1 MMSDR
6 KAELERKKA
15 KLQAIREEKERR
27 RREKEQ
33 KDVRLYM
40 IVEEATVRA
49 AGADKDHRKEI
60 DAMLSSLGMAPVSDV
75 LSSLSSMNSLTPEQ
89 SANATPDASLQ
100 PSSINSTQSTGRRK
114 PRELTIVSVANTN
127 IPPKEPV
134 VYSKQTQTVQTTH
147 TSHDAF
153 SKNVSK
159 IPHRSCALFNL
170 TDLAALLNAHSL
182 VFATQLVKSTHIGHK
197 DCPNLLPN
205 TRSTPPVQQ
214 QHQLTLAPQAT
225 LRLTGG
231 VPGKTFHLIVA
242 VTYIP
247 ISLVSQDIICELF
260 DFETLIGLSVES
272 YDFSWFSVSLGSDL
286 GLASLSSLFT
296 MINYMRKTIGQ
307 QISLVKDMSF
317 LSLFT
322 TVLTFDDSQAE
333 DEENSL
339 PHLDSFQSKL
349 PPGILPHGLPQVK
362 EVQPAVTQVEQE
374 KEKEKPKKEVRE
386 FSEEEKQMII
396 LSEDFQRFLD
406 RTSRI
411 VERALGE
418 SIDIY
423 TDYTGTM
430 DGEDGL
436 DEKSHQQLW
445 LNRSFFC
452 ERWSRNR
459 CVTSMDWSPQFPE
472 LLAASYNNNDD
483 TPNDPDGV
491 CLVWNTKF
499 KKATPEFI
507 FHCQSPVMSTT
518 FAKFHPNLIL
528 GGTYSGQ
535 IVLWD
540 NRVQK
545 RTPVQRTPLSASAHT
560 HPVYCLT
567 VVGTQNA
574 HNLISISTDGKLCS
588 WSLDMLSQ
596 PQETLILYLKQSK
609 TIAATCLAFPHGDV
623 NNFVVGSEDGTVY
636 GDCRHGT
643 KAGVVEMFEG
653 HQGPVTGISTHAVQG
668 GIDFS
673 HLFLTSSIDW
683 TIKLWSLKEMKPL
696 YSFEHNG
703 DYVYDVAWSPTHPA
717 LFAAVDDSGRLDLW
731 NLNQDTEVPAASV
744 IVDGNPALNR
754 VSWTP
759 SGLHVTVGDD
769 TGKIWVYDV
778 AEHLAY
784 PRSDEWNKFLYTQQD
799 LKNNKADEE
808 LDRLNLSSGP
818 SSLTSLTSIS
828 SCPLR

>member
-33 KDVRLYM
+33 KDV
-40 IVEEATVRA
+40 EEATVRV
-49 AGADKDHRKEI
+49 AGVDKDHRKEL
-60 DAMLSSLGMAPVSDV
+60 DAMLSSLGVAPVSDV

-100 PSSINSTQSTGRRK
+100 PSSINSAQSAGRRK
-114 PRELTIVSVANTN
+114 NRELTIVSVAHTN

-134 VYSKQTQTVQTTH
+134 VYNKQTQTIQTTL
-147 TSHDAF
+147 TSHD
-153 SKNVSK
+153 
-159 IPHRSCALFNL
+159 
-170 TDLAALLNAHSL
+170 
-182 VFATQLVKSTHIGHK
+182 
-197 DCPNLLPN
+197 
-205 TRSTPPVQQ
+205 
-214 QHQLTLAPQAT
+214 
-225 LRLTGG
+225 
-231 VPGKTFHLIVA
+231 
-242 VTYIP
+242 
-247 ISLVSQDIICELF
+247 
-260 DFETLIGLSVES
+260 
-272 YDFSWFSVSLGSDL
+272 
-286 GLASLSSLFT
+286 
-296 MINYMRKTIGQ
+296 
-307 QISLVKDMSF
+307 
-317 LSLFT
+317 
-322 TVLTFDDSQAE
+322 VLTFDDGQAE

-339 PHLDSFQSKL
+339 PHMDGFQSKL

-374 KEKEKPKKEVRE
+374 KEKEKPKEVQE
-386 FSEEEKQMII
+386 LSEEEKQMII
-396 LSEDFQRFLD
+396 LSEEFQRFLD

-418 SIDIY
+418 SVDIY
-423 TDYTGTM
+423 TDYTGNM
-430 DGEDGL
+430 DGEDGI
-436 DEKSHQQLW
+436 DEKSHQRLW

-452 ERWSRNR
+452 DRWSRNR

-499 KKATPEFI
+499 KKTTPEFI
-507 FHCQSPVMSTT
+507 FHCQSPVLSIT
-518 FAKFHPNLIL
+518 FARFHPNLIL

-545 RTPVQRTPLSASAHT
+545 RTPIQRTPLSANAHT
-560 HPVYCLT
+560 HPVYCLN
-567 VVGTQNA
+567 VVGAQNA
-574 HNLISISTDGKLCS
+574 HNLISISTDGKLRS

-596 PQETLILYLKQSK
+596 PQEKLELYAKQSK
-609 TIAATCLAFPHGDV
+609 SIAATCLAFPHGDV

-636 GDCRHGT
+636 SACRHGT
-643 KAGVVEMFEG
+643 KAGVLETYEG
-653 HQGPVTGISTHAVQG
+653 HQGPVTGISAHGVQG

-673 HLFLTSSIDW
+673 HLFLTSSFDW
-683 TIKLWSLKEMKPL
+683 TIKLWSLKENKPL

-731 NLNQDTEVPAASV
+731 NLNQDTEVPTAS
-744 IVDGNPALNR
+744 IMIEGCPALNK

-778 AEHLAY
+778 AEHLAH
-784 PRSDEWNKFLYTQQD
+784 PRIDEWNKFLYTQQE
-799 LKNNKADEE
+799 LNNNKADDE
-808 LDRLNLSSGP
+808 LHKLNLREPASLSSIP
-818 SSLTSLTSIS
+818 PLLQT
-828 SCPLR
+828 CPLR

>member
-33 KDVRLYM
+33 KDV
-40 IVEEATVRA
+40 EEATVRA
-49 AGADKDHRKEI
+49 AGADKDHRKEL
-60 DAMLSSLGMAPVSDV
+60 DAMLSSLGVAPVSDV

-100 PSSINSTQSTGRRK
+100 PSSINSAQSISARK
-114 PRELTIVSVANTN
+114 KNRELTIVSVAHTN

-134 VYSKQTQTVQTTH
+134 VYTKQTQTIQTSH
-147 TSHDAF
+147 TSHD
-153 SKNVSK
+153 
-159 IPHRSCALFNL
+159 
-170 TDLAALLNAHSL
+170 
-182 VFATQLVKSTHIGHK
+182 
-197 DCPNLLPN
+197 
-205 TRSTPPVQQ
+205 
-214 QHQLTLAPQAT
+214 
-225 LRLTGG
+225 
-231 VPGKTFHLIVA
+231 
-242 VTYIP
+242 
-247 ISLVSQDIICELF
+247 
-260 DFETLIGLSVES
+260 
-272 YDFSWFSVSLGSDL
+272 
-286 GLASLSSLFT
+286 
-296 MINYMRKTIGQ
+296 
-307 QISLVKDMSF
+307 
-317 LSLFT
+317 
-322 TVLTFDDSQAE
+322 AE

-339 PHLDSFQSKL
+339 PHMDGFQSKL

-374 KEKEKPKKEVRE
+374 KEKEKPKEVQE
-386 FSEEEKQMII
+386 LSEEEKQMII

-418 SIDIY
+418 SVNIY
-423 TDYTGTM
+423 SDYTGTM
-430 DGEDGL
+430 DGEDGM
-436 DEKSHQQLW
+436 DEKNHQRLW
-445 LNRSFFC
+445 LNRWFFC
-452 ERWSRNR
+452 DRWSRNR

-499 KKATPEFI
+499 KKTTPEFI

-518 FAKFHPNLIL
+518 FARFHPNLIL

-545 RTPVQRTPLSASAHT
+545 RTPIQRTPLSASAHT
-560 HPVYCLT
+560 HPVYCLN
-567 VVGTQNA
+567 VVGAQNA

-596 PQETLILYLKQSK
+596 PQETLDLHTKQSK
-609 TIAATCLAFPHGDV
+609 AIAATCLAFPHGDV
-623 NNFVVGSEDGTVY
+623 NNFVVGSEEGTVY
-636 GDCRHGT
+636 SACRHGT
-643 KAGVVEMFEG
+643 KAGVLETYEG
-653 HQGPVTGISTHAVQG
+653 HQGPVTGISAHAVQG

-683 TIKLWSLKEMKPL
+683 TIKLWSLKESKPL

-731 NLNQDTEVPAASV
+731 NLNQDTEVPTASIV
-744 IVDGNPALNR
+744 INGCPALNR

-769 TGKIWVYDV
+769 SGKIWVYDV
-778 AEHLAY
+778 AEHLAH
-784 PRSDEWNKFLYTQQD
+784 PRIDEWNKFLYTQQE
-799 LKNNKADEE
+799 LKHNKADEE
-808 LDRLNLSSGP
+808 LHKLNLREP
-818 SSLTSLTSIS
+818 TSLTSIPPLLTT
-828 SCPLR
+828 CPLR

>member
-27 RREKEQ
+27 KREKEQ
-33 KDVRLYM
+33 KD
-40 IVEEATVRA
+40 VEEATVRA
-49 AGADKDHRKEI
+49 AGTDKDHRKEL
-60 DAMLSSLGMAPVSDV
+60 DAMLSSLGVAPVSDV

-100 PSSINSTQSTGRRK
+100 PSSINSAQSAGRRK
-114 PRELTIVSVANTN
+114 NRELTIVSVAHTN

-134 VYSKQTQTVQTTH
+134 VYNKQTQTIQTTH
-147 TSHDAF
+147 TSHDGYFEIDWWRPRKAHAF
-153 SKNVSK
+153 DYYDEY
-159 IPHRSCALFNL
+159 NL
-170 TDLAALLNAHSL
+170 NPGLEWEDE
-182 VFATQLVKSTHIGHK
+182 FA
-197 DCPNLLPN
+197 
-205 TRSTPPVQQ
+205 
-214 QHQLTLAPQAT
+214 
-225 LRLTGG
+225 
-231 VPGKTFHLIVA
+231 
-242 VTYIP
+242 
-247 ISLVSQDIICELF
+247 
-260 DFETLIGLSVES
+260 
-272 YDFSWFSVSLGSDL
+272 
-286 GLASLSSLFT
+286 
-296 MINYMRKTIGQ
+296 
-307 QISLVKDMSF
+307 
-317 LSLFT
+317 
-322 TVLTFDDSQAE
+322 VLTFDDGQAE

-339 PHLDSFQSKL
+339 PHMDGFQSKL

-374 KEKEKPKKEVRE
+374 KEKEKPKEVRE
-386 FSEEEKQMII
+386 LSEEEKQMII
-396 LSEDFQRFLD
+396 LSEDFQRFFD
-406 RTSRI
+406 RTSRL

-418 SIDIY
+418 SVDIY
-423 TDYTGTM
+423 TDYAGNM
-430 DGEDGL
+430 DGEDEM
-436 DEKSHQQLW
+436 DEKSHQRLW

-472 LLAASYNNNDD
+472 LLVASYNNNDD
-483 TPNDPDGV
+483 IPNDPDGV

-499 KKATPEFI
+499 KKTTPEFI
-507 FHCQSPVMSTT
+507 FHCQSPVLSVT

-545 RTPVQRTPLSASAHT
+545 RTPIQRTPLSANAHT
-560 HPVYCLT
+560 HPVYCLN
-567 VVGTQNA
+567 VVGAQNA
-574 HNLISISTDGKLCS
+574 HNLISISTDGKMCS

-596 PQETLILYLKQSK
+596 PLERLELTTKQSK
-609 TIAATCLAFPHGDV
+609 PIASTCLAFPQGDV

-636 GDCRHGT
+636 SACRHGT
-643 KAGVVEMFEG
+643 KAGVLETYEG
-653 HQGPVTGISTHAVQG
+653 HQGPVTGVSAHAEQV

-683 TIKLWSLKEMKPL
+683 TIKLWSLKENKPL

-731 NLNQDTEVPAASV
+731 NLNQDTEVPTAS
-744 IVDGNPALNR
+744 IMIDGCPALNR

-778 AEHLAY
+778 TEHLAH
-784 PRSDEWNKFLYTQQD
+784 PRIDEWTKFLYTQQE
-799 LKNNKADEE
+799 LRNNKVDEE
-808 LDRLNLSSGP
+808 LHKLNLREPASLSSISPFSGP
-818 SSLTSLTSIS
+818 Q
-828 SCPLR
+828 CPPR

>member
-33 KDVRLYM
+33 KDV
-40 IVEEATVRA
+40 EEATVRA
-49 AGADKDHRKEI
+49 AGTEKDQRKEI
-60 DAMLSSLGMAPVSDV
+60 DAMLSSLGVAPVSDV
-75 LSSLSSMNSLTPEQ
+75 LSSLSSMSSLTPEQ

-100 PSSINSTQSTGRRK
+100 PSSINSAHSSAGRRK
-114 PRELTIVSVANTN
+114 NRELTIVSVAHTN

-134 VYSKQTQTVQTTH
+134 VYSKQTQTIQTTH
-147 TSHDAF
+147 TSHDA
-153 SKNVSK
+153 
-159 IPHRSCALFNL
+159 HA
-170 TDLAALLNAHSL
+170 
-182 VFATQLVKSTHIGHK
+182 
-197 DCPNLLPN
+197 
-205 TRSTPPVQQ
+205 
-214 QHQLTLAPQAT
+214 
-225 LRLTGG
+225 
-231 VPGKTFHLIVA
+231 
-242 VTYIP
+242 
-247 ISLVSQDIICELF
+247 F
-260 DFETLIGLSVES
+260 D
-272 YDFSWFSVSLGSDL
+272 Y
-286 GLASLSSLFT
+286 
-296 MINYMRKTIGQ
+296 Y
-307 QISLVKDMSF
+307 
-317 LSLFT
+317 
-322 TVLTFDDSQAE
+322 VLTFDDGQAE

-339 PHLDSFQSKL
+339 PHMDGFQSKL

-374 KEKEKPKKEVRE
+374 KQKEKPKKEVRE
-386 FSEEEKQMII
+386 LSEEEKQMII

-418 SIDIY
+418 SVDIY
-423 TDYTGTM
+423 TDYAGTM
-430 DGEDGL
+430 DGEDGM
-436 DEKSHQQLW
+436 DEKSHQRLW
-445 LNRSFFC
+445 LNRSFIC

-491 CLVWNTKF
+491 CLIWNTKF
-499 KKATPEFI
+499 KKTTPEFI

-518 FAKFHPNLIL
+518 FARFHPNLIL

-545 RTPVQRTPLSASAHT
+545 RTPIQRTPLSATAHT
-560 HPVYCLT
+560 HPVYCLS

-596 PQETLILYLKQSK
+596 PQEALELHTKQSK
-609 TIAATCLAFPHGDV
+609 AIAATCLAFPHGDV
-623 NNFVVGSEDGTVY
+623 NNFVMGSEDGTVY
-636 GDCRHGT
+636 SACRHGSR
-643 KAGVVEMFEG
+643 AGLTETYEG
-653 HQGPVTGISTHAVQG
+653 HQGPVTGISAHAVQG

-673 HLFLTSSIDW
+673 HLFLTSSLDW
-683 TIKLWSLKEMKPL
+683 TIKLWSLKENKPL

-731 NLNQDTEVPAASV
+731 NLNQDTEVPTASV
-744 IVDGNPALNR
+744 VVDGCPALNR

-778 AEHLAY
+778 AEHLAH
-784 PRSDEWNKFLYTQQD
+784 PRIDEWNKFLYTQQD

-808 LDRLNLSSGP
+808 LDKLNLSSGP
-818 SSLTSLTSIS
+818 SSLTSMTSIS
-828 SCPLR
+828 SVPLR

>member
-1 MMSDR
+1 MAGVSFGGLQFPTIKMMSDR

-33 KDVRLYM
+33 KD
-40 IVEEATVRA
+40 VEEATVRA

-147 TSHDAF
+147 TSHDAHAF
-153 SKNVSK
+153 DYYDEY
-159 IPHRSCALFNL
+159 NL
-170 TDLAALLNAHSL
+170 N
-182 VFATQLVKSTHIGHK
+182 
-197 DCPNLLPN
+197 
-205 TRSTPPVQQ
+205 
-214 QHQLTLAPQAT
+214 
-225 LRLTGG
+225 
-231 VPGKTFHLIVA
+231 PGLEWEDEF
-242 VTYIP
+242 
-247 ISLVSQDIICELF
+247 
-260 DFETLIGLSVES
+260 
-272 YDFSWFSVSLGSDL
+272 
-286 GLASLSSLFT
+286 
-296 MINYMRKTIGQ
+296 
-307 QISLVKDMSF
+307 
-317 LSLFT
+317 

-396 LSEDFQRFLD
+396 LSEDFKRFLD
-406 RTSRI
+406 CTSRI

-499 KKATPEFI
+499 KKSTPEFI

-596 PQETLILYLKQSK
+596 PQETLNLLLKQSK

-636 GDCRHGT
+636 GDCRHGR
-643 KAGVVEMFEG
+643 KSAVVEIFYEG

-683 TIKLWSLKEMKPL
+683 TIKLWSLKELKPL

-808 LDRLNLSSGP
+808 LDRLNLNSGP

>member
-33 KDVRLYM
+33 KDV
-40 IVEEATVRA
+40 EEATVRA
-49 AGADKDHRKEI
+49 AGTDKDHRKEL
-60 DAMLSSLGMAPVSDV
+60 DAMLSSLGVAPVSDV
-75 LSSLSSMNSLTPEQ
+75 LSSLSSLNSLTPEQ

-100 PSSINSTQSTGRRK
+100 PSSINSAQSSSGRRK
-114 PRELTIVSVANTN
+114 NRELTIVSVAHTN

-134 VYSKQTQTVQTTH
+134 VYNKQTQTIQTTH
-147 TSHDAF
+147 TSHD
-153 SKNVSK
+153 
-159 IPHRSCALFNL
+159 
-170 TDLAALLNAHSL
+170 
-182 VFATQLVKSTHIGHK
+182 G
-197 DCPNLLPN
+197 
-205 TRSTPPVQQ
+205 
-214 QHQLTLAPQAT
+214 
-225 LRLTGG
+225 
-231 VPGKTFHLIVA
+231 
-242 VTYIP
+242 Y
-247 ISLVSQDIICELF
+247 
-260 DFETLIGLSVES
+260 FEI
-272 YDFSWFSVSLGSDL
+272 DWWRP
-286 GLASLSSLFT
+286 
-296 MINYMRKTIGQ
+296 RK
-307 QISLVKDMSF
+307 
-317 LSLFT
+317 
-322 TVLTFDDSQAE
+322 VLTFDDGQAE

-339 PHLDSFQSKL
+339 PHMDGFQSKL

-374 KEKEKPKKEVRE
+374 KEKEKPKEVRE
-386 FSEEEKQMII
+386 LSEEEKQMII
-396 LSEDFQRFLD
+396 LSEDFQRFFD
-406 RTSRI
+406 RSSRI

-418 SIDIY
+418 SVDIY
-423 TDYTGTM
+423 TDYAGNM
-430 DGEDGL
+430 DGEDGM
-436 DEKSHQQLW
+436 DDKSHQRLW

-452 ERWSRNR
+452 DRWSRNR
-459 CVTSMDWSPQFPE
+459 CVTAMDWSPQFPE

-499 KKATPEFI
+499 KKTTPEFI
-507 FHCQSPVMSTT
+507 FHCQSPVLSVT
-518 FAKFHPNLIL
+518 FARFHPNLIL

-545 RTPVQRTPLSASAHT
+545 RTPIQRTPLSANAHT
-560 HPVYCLT
+560 HPVYCLN
-567 VVGTQNA
+567 VVGAQNA
-574 HNLISISTDGKLCS
+574 HNLISISTDGKMCS
-588 WSLDMLSQ
+588 WNLDMLSQ
-596 PQETLILYLKQSK
+596 PQERIELNTKQSK
-609 TIAATCLAFPHGDV
+609 PITSTCLAFPHGDV

-636 GDCRHGT
+636 SACRHGT
-643 KAGVVEMFEG
+643 KAGVLETYEG
-653 HQGPVTGISTHAVQG
+653 HQGPVTGISAHAVQA

-683 TIKLWSLKEMKPL
+683 TIKLWSLKETKPL

-731 NLNQDTEVPAASV
+731 NLNQDTEVPTASV
-744 IVDGNPALNR
+744 MIDGCPALNR

-778 AEHLAY
+778 AEVSSV
-784 PRSDEWNKFLYTQQD
+784 PV
-799 LKNNKADEE
+799 NNSY
-808 LDRLNLSSGP
+808 RYLNTLVP
-818 SSLTSLTSIS
+818 
-828 SCPLR
+828 

>member
-15 KLQAIREEKERR
+15 KLQAIREENERR

-33 KDVRLYM
+33 KD
-40 IVEEATVRA
+40 IEEATVRA
-49 AGADKDHRKEI
+49 AGTDKDQRKEL
-60 DAMLSSLGMAPVSDV
+60 DAMLSSLGVAPVSDV
-75 LSSLSSMNSLTPEQ
+75 VSSLSSMNSLTPEQ

-100 PSSINSTQSTGRRK
+100 PSSINSAQSAGRRK
-114 PRELTIVSVANTN
+114 NRELTVVSVAQTN
-127 IPPKEPV
+127 IPPKEAV
-134 VYSKQTQTVQTTH
+134 VYNKQTQTIQTTL
-147 TSHDAF
+147 TSHD
-153 SKNVSK
+153 
-159 IPHRSCALFNL
+159 
-170 TDLAALLNAHSL
+170 
-182 VFATQLVKSTHIGHK
+182 G
-197 DCPNLLPN
+197 
-205 TRSTPPVQQ
+205 
-214 QHQLTLAPQAT
+214 
-225 LRLTGG
+225 
-231 VPGKTFHLIVA
+231 
-242 VTYIP
+242 Y
-247 ISLVSQDIICELF
+247 
-260 DFETLIGLSVES
+260 FET
-272 YDFSWFSVSLGSDL
+272 DWWRP
-286 GLASLSSLFT
+286 
-296 MINYMRKTIGQ
+296 RK
-307 QISLVKDMSF
+307 
-317 LSLFT
+317 
-322 TVLTFDDSQAE
+322 AE

-339 PHLDSFQSKL
+339 PHMDGFQSKL

-374 KEKEKPKKEVRE
+374 KEKEKPKEVQE
-386 FSEEEKQMII
+386 LSEEEKQMII
-396 LSEDFQRFLD
+396 LSEEFQRFLD

-418 SIDIY
+418 SVDIY
-423 TDYTGTM
+423 TDYTGNM
-430 DGEDGL
+430 DGEDGM
-436 DEKSHQQLW
+436 DEKSHQRLW

-452 ERWSRNR
+452 DRWSRNR

-499 KKATPEFI
+499 KKTTPEFI
-507 FHCQSPVMSTT
+507 FHCQSPVLSIT
-518 FAKFHPNLIL
+518 FARFHPNLIL

-545 RTPVQRTPLSASAHT
+545 RTPIQRTPLSANAHT
-560 HPVYCLT
+560 HPVYCLN
-567 VVGTQNA
+567 VVGAQNA

-596 PQETLILYLKQSK
+596 PQERLELHVKQSK
-609 TIAATCLAFPHGDV
+609 AIAATCLAFPHGDV

-636 GDCRHGT
+636 SACRHGT
-643 KAGVVEMFEG
+643 KAGVLETYES
-653 HQGPVTGISTHAVQG
+653 HQGPVTGVSAHAVQG

-683 TIKLWSLKEMKPL
+683 TIKLWSLKENKPL

-731 NLNQDTEVPAASV
+731 NLNQDTEVPTAS
-744 IVDGNPALNR
+744 IMIEGCPALNR

-778 AEHLAY
+778 AEHLAH
-784 PRSDEWNKFLYTQQD
+784 PRIDEWNKFLYTQQE

-808 LDRLNLSSGP
+808 LHKLNLREPVSLSSITP
-818 SSLTSLTSIS
+818 LIQT
-828 SCPLR
+828 CPPFKDTFMI

>member
-33 KDVRLYM
+33 KDV
-40 IVEEATVRA
+40 EEATVRA
-49 AGADKDHRKEI
+49 AGTDKDHRKEL
-60 DAMLSSLGMAPVSDV
+60 DAMLSSLGVAPVSDV
-75 LSSLSSMNSLTPEQ
+75 LSSLSSLNSLTPEQ

-100 PSSINSTQSTGRRK
+100 PSSINSAQSSSGRRK
-114 PRELTIVSVANTN
+114 NRELTIVSVAHTN

-134 VYSKQTQTVQTTH
+134 VYNKQTQTIQTTH
-147 TSHDAF
+147 TSHDAHAF
-153 SKNVSK
+153 DYYDEY
-159 IPHRSCALFNL
+159 NL
-170 TDLAALLNAHSL
+170 N
-182 VFATQLVKSTHIGHK
+182 
-197 DCPNLLPN
+197 
-205 TRSTPPVQQ
+205 
-214 QHQLTLAPQAT
+214 
-225 LRLTGG
+225 
-231 VPGKTFHLIVA
+231 PGLEWEDEF
-242 VTYIP
+242 
-247 ISLVSQDIICELF
+247 
-260 DFETLIGLSVES
+260 
-272 YDFSWFSVSLGSDL
+272 
-286 GLASLSSLFT
+286 
-296 MINYMRKTIGQ
+296 
-307 QISLVKDMSF
+307 
-317 LSLFT
+317 
-322 TVLTFDDSQAE
+322 TVLTFDDGQAE

-339 PHLDSFQSKL
+339 PHMDGFQSKL

-374 KEKEKPKKEVRE
+374 KEKEKPKEVRE
-386 FSEEEKQMII
+386 LSEEEKQMII
-396 LSEDFQRFLD
+396 LSEDFQRFFD
-406 RTSRI
+406 RSSRI

-418 SIDIY
+418 SVDIY
-423 TDYTGTM
+423 TDYAGNM
-430 DGEDGL
+430 DGEDGM
-436 DEKSHQQLW
+436 DDKSHQRLW

-452 ERWSRNR
+452 DRWSRNR
-459 CVTSMDWSPQFPE
+459 CVTAMDWSPQFPE

-499 KKATPEFI
+499 KKTTPEFI
-507 FHCQSPVMSTT
+507 FHCQSPVLSVT
-518 FAKFHPNLIL
+518 FARFHPNLIL

-545 RTPVQRTPLSASAHT
+545 RTPIQRTPLSANAHT
-560 HPVYCLT
+560 HPVYCLN
-567 VVGTQNA
+567 VVGAQNA
-574 HNLISISTDGKLCS
+574 HNLISISTDGKMCS
-588 WSLDMLSQ
+588 WNLDMLSQ
-596 PQETLILYLKQSK
+596 PQERIELNTKQSK
-609 TIAATCLAFPHGDV
+609 PITSTCLAFPHGDV

-636 GDCRHGT
+636 SACRHGT
-643 KAGVVEMFEG
+643 KAGVLETYEG
-653 HQGPVTGISTHAVQG
+653 HQGPVTGISAHAVQA

-683 TIKLWSLKEMKPL
+683 TIKLWSLKETKPL

-731 NLNQDTEVPAASV
+731 NLNQDTEVPTASV
-744 IVDGNPALNR
+744 MIDGCPALNR

-778 AEHLAY
+778 AEHLAH
-784 PRSDEWNKFLYTQQD
+784 PRIDEWNKFLYTQRE

-808 LDRLNLSSGP
+808 LHKLNLREP
-818 SSLTSLTSIS
+818 ASLDKITVLFRNYS
-828 SCPLR
+828 

>member
-33 KDVRLYM
+33 KDV
-40 IVEEATVRA
+40 EEATVRA
-49 AGADKDHRKEI
+49 AGADKDHRKEL
-60 DAMLSSLGMAPVSDV
+60 DAMLSSLGVAPVSDV

-100 PSSINSTQSTGRRK
+100 PSSINSAQSSAGRK
-114 PRELTIVSVANTN
+114 KNRELTIVSVAHTN
-127 IPPKEPV
+127 IPPVEPV
-134 VYSKQTQTVQTTH
+134 VYSKQTQTIQTTH
-147 TSHDAF
+147 TSHDAHAF
-153 SKNVSK
+153 DYYDEY
-159 IPHRSCALFNL
+159 NL
-170 TDLAALLNAHSL
+170 N
-182 VFATQLVKSTHIGHK
+182 
-197 DCPNLLPN
+197 
-205 TRSTPPVQQ
+205 
-214 QHQLTLAPQAT
+214 
-225 LRLTGG
+225 
-231 VPGKTFHLIVA
+231 PGLEWE
-242 VTYIP
+242 
-247 ISLVSQDIICELF
+247 DE
-260 DFETLIGLSVES
+260 
-272 YDFSWFSVSLGSDL
+272 
-286 GLASLSSLFT
+286 FT
-296 MINYMRKTIGQ
+296 
-307 QISLVKDMSF
+307 
-317 LSLFT
+317 
-322 TVLTFDDSQAE
+322 AE

-339 PHLDSFQSKL
+339 PHMDGFQSKL

-374 KEKEKPKKEVRE
+374 KEKEKPKEVRE
-386 FSEEEKQMII
+386 LSEEEKQMII

-418 SIDIY
+418 SVDIY
-423 TDYTGTM
+423 TDYTGTV
-430 DGEDGL
+430 DGEDGM
-436 DEKSHQQLW
+436 DEKSHQRLW

-452 ERWSRNR
+452 DRWSRNR
-459 CVTSMDWSPQFPE
+459 CVTSMDWSSQFPE
-472 LLAASYNNNDD
+472 LLVASYNNNDD

-499 KKATPEFI
+499 KKTTPEFI

-518 FAKFHPNLIL
+518 FARFHPNLIL

-545 RTPVQRTPLSASAHT
+545 RSPIQRTPLSASAHT
-560 HPVYCLT
+560 HPVYCLNI
-567 VVGTQNA
+567 VGAQNA
-574 HNLISISTDGKLCS
+574 HNLISISTDGKVCS
-588 WSLDMLSQ
+588 WSLEMLSQ
-596 PQETLILYLKQSK
+596 PLETLELHTKQSK
-609 TIAATCLAFPHGDV
+609 PIAATCLAFPYGDV
-623 NNFVVGSEDGTVY
+623 NNFVVGSEDATVY
-636 GDCRHGT
+636 SACRHGT
-643 KAGVVEMFEG
+643 KAGVLETYEG
-653 HQGPVTGISTHAVQG
+653 HQGPVTGISAHAVLG

-683 TIKLWSLKEMKPL
+683 TIKLWSLKENNPL

-731 NLNQDTEVPAASV
+731 NLNQDTEVPTASIV
-744 IVDGNPALNR
+744 IDGSPALNR

-778 AEHLAY
+778 AEHLAH
-784 PRSDEWNKFLYTQQD
+784 PRIDEWNKFLYTQQE
-799 LKNNKADEE
+799 LKHNKADEE
-808 LDRLNLSSGP
+808 LHKLNLREP
-818 SSLTSLTSIS
+818 ASLTSTHPLT
-828 SCPLR
+828 RYG

>member
-33 KDVRLYM
+33 KD
-40 IVEEATVRA
+40 VEEATVRA

-147 TSHDAF
+147 TSHD
-153 SKNVSK
+153 
-159 IPHRSCALFNL
+159 
-170 TDLAALLNAHSL
+170 
-182 VFATQLVKSTHIGHK
+182 G
-197 DCPNLLPN
+197 
-205 TRSTPPVQQ
+205 
-214 QHQLTLAPQAT
+214 
-225 LRLTGG
+225 
-231 VPGKTFHLIVA
+231 
-242 VTYIP
+242 Y
-247 ISLVSQDIICELF
+247 
-260 DFETLIGLSVES
+260 FET
-272 YDFSWFSVSLGSDL
+272 DWWRP
-286 GLASLSSLFT
+286 
-296 MINYMRKTIGQ
+296 RKAHA
-307 QISLVKDMSF
+307 
-317 LSLFT
+317 
-322 TVLTFDDSQAE
+322 FDYYAE

-499 KKATPEFI
+499 KKSTPEFI

>member
-27 RREKEQ
+27 KREKEQ
-33 KDVRLYM
+33 KD
-40 IVEEATVRA
+40 VEEATVRA
-49 AGADKDHRKEI
+49 AGTDKDHRKEL
-60 DAMLSSLGMAPVSDV
+60 DAMLSSLGVAPVSDV

-100 PSSINSTQSTGRRK
+100 PSSINSAQSSAGRRRN
-114 PRELTIVSVANTN
+114 RELTIVSVAHTN

-134 VYSKQTQTVQTTH
+134 VYNKQTQTIQTTH
-147 TSHDAF
+147 TSHDGYFEIDWWRPRKGGSAPNYLSHAF
-153 SKNVSK
+153 DYYDEY
-159 IPHRSCALFNL
+159 NL
-170 TDLAALLNAHSL
+170 NPGLEWEDE
-182 VFATQLVKSTHIGHK
+182 FA
-197 DCPNLLPN
+197 
-205 TRSTPPVQQ
+205 
-214 QHQLTLAPQAT
+214 
-225 LRLTGG
+225 
-231 VPGKTFHLIVA
+231 
-242 VTYIP
+242 
-247 ISLVSQDIICELF
+247 
-260 DFETLIGLSVES
+260 
-272 YDFSWFSVSLGSDL
+272 
-286 GLASLSSLFT
+286 
-296 MINYMRKTIGQ
+296 
-307 QISLVKDMSF
+307 
-317 LSLFT
+317 
-322 TVLTFDDSQAE
+322 VLTFDDGQAE

-339 PHLDSFQSKL
+339 PHMDGFQSKL

-374 KEKEKPKKEVRE
+374 KEKEKPKEVRE
-386 FSEEEKQMII
+386 LSEEEKQMII
-396 LSEDFQRFLD
+396 LSEDFQRFFD
-406 RTSRI
+406 RTSRL

-418 SIDIY
+418 SVDIY
-423 TDYTGTM
+423 TDYAGNM
-430 DGEDGL
+430 DGEDEM
-436 DEKSHQQLW
+436 DEKSHQRLW

-472 LLAASYNNNDD
+472 LLVASYNNNDD
-483 TPNDPDGV
+483 IPNDPDGV

-499 KKATPEFI
+499 KKTTPEFI
-507 FHCQSPVMSTT
+507 FHCQSPVLSVT

-545 RTPVQRTPLSASAHT
+545 RTPIQRTPLSANAHT
-560 HPVYCLT
+560 HPVYCLN
-567 VVGTQNA
+567 VVGAQNA
-574 HNLISISTDGKLCS
+574 HNLISISTDGKMCS

-596 PQETLILYLKQSK
+596 PQERLELTTKQSK
-609 TIAATCLAFPHGDV
+609 PIASTCLAFPQGDV
-623 NNFVVGSEDGTVY
+623 NNFVVGTEDGTVY
-636 GDCRHGT
+636 SACRHGT
-643 KAGVVEMFEG
+643 KAGVLETYEG
-653 HQGPVTGISTHAVQG
+653 HQGPVTGVSAHAEQV

-683 TIKLWSLKEMKPL
+683 TIKLWSLKENKPL

-731 NLNQDTEVPAASV
+731 NLNQDTEVPTAS
-744 IVDGNPALNR
+744 IMIDGCPALNR

-778 AEHLAY
+778 PEHLAH
-784 PRSDEWNKFLYTQQD
+784 PRIDEWTKFLYTQQELRD
-799 LKNNKADEE
+799 NKVDEE
-808 LDRLNLSSGP
+808 LHKLNLREPASLSSISPFSGP
-818 SSLTSLTSIS
+818 Q
-828 SCPLR
+828 CPPR

>member
-33 KDVRLYM
+33 KDV
-40 IVEEATVRA
+40 EEATVRA
-49 AGADKDHRKEI
+49 AGTDKDQRKEI
-60 DAMLSSLGMAPVSDV
+60 DAMLSSLGVAPVSDV
-75 LSSLSSMNSLTPEQ
+75 LSSLSSMSSLTPEQ

-100 PSSINSTQSTGRRK
+100 PSSINSAQSASRRK
-114 PRELTIVSVANTN
+114 NRELTIVSVAHTN

-134 VYSKQTQTVQTTH
+134 VYSKQTQTIQTTH
-147 TSHDAF
+147 TSHDGLSTSSSAYTIY
-153 SKNVSK
+153 S
-159 IPHRSCALFNL
+159 SCS
-170 TDLAALLNAHSL
+170 TTTPTHSCS
-182 VFATQLVKSTHIGHK
+182 AG
-197 DCPNLLPN
+197 
-205 TRSTPPVQQ
+205 
-214 QHQLTLAPQAT
+214 
-225 LRLTGG
+225 
-231 VPGKTFHLIVA
+231 
-242 VTYIP
+242 Y
-247 ISLVSQDIICELF
+247 
-260 DFETLIGLSVES
+260 FETDWWRPRKGGSAPNYLSHAFD
-272 YDFSWFSVSLGSDL
+272 Y
-286 GLASLSSLFT
+286 
-296 MINYMRKTIGQ
+296 Y
-307 QISLVKDMSF
+307 
-317 LSLFT
+317 
-322 TVLTFDDSQAE
+322 VLTFDDGQAE

-339 PHLDSFQSKL
+339 PHMDGFQSKL

-386 FSEEEKQMII
+386 LSEEEKQMII

-418 SIDIY
+418 SVDIY

-430 DGEDGL
+430 DEDGM
-436 DEKSHQQLW
+436 DEKSHQRLW
-445 LNRSFFC
+445 LNRSFIC

-491 CLVWNTKF
+491 CLIWNTKF
-499 KKATPEFI
+499 KKTTPEFI

-518 FAKFHPNLIL
+518 FARFHPNLIL

-545 RTPVQRTPLSASAHT
+545 RTPIQRTPLSATAHT
-560 HPVYCLT
+560 HPVYCLS

-596 PQETLILYLKQSK
+596 PQEALELHTKQSK
-609 TIAATCLAFPHGDV
+609 AIAATCLAFPHGDV
-623 NNFVVGSEDGTVY
+623 NNFVMGSEDGTVY
-636 GDCRHGT
+636 SACRHGNR
-643 KAGVVEMFEG
+643 AGLTETYEG
-653 HQGPVTGISTHAVQG
+653 HQGPVTGISAHAVQG

-673 HLFLTSSIDW
+673 HLFLTSSLDW
-683 TIKLWSLKEMKPL
+683 TIKLWSLKENKPL

-717 LFAAVDDSGRLDLW
+717 LFASVDDSGRLDLW
-731 NLNQDTEVPAASV
+731 NLNQDTEVPTASV
-744 IVDGNPALNR
+744 VVDGCPALNR

-778 AEHLAY
+778 AEHLAH
-784 PRSDEWNKFLYTQQD
+784 PRIDEWNKFLYTQQD

-808 LDRLNLSSGP
+808 LDKLNLSSGP
-818 SSLTSLTSIS
+818 SSLTSMTSIS
-828 SCPLR
+828 SVPLR

>member
-33 KDVRLYM
+33 KDV
-40 IVEEATVRA
+40 EEATVRA
-49 AGADKDHRKEI
+49 AGADKDHRKEL
-60 DAMLSSLGMAPVSDV
+60 DAMLSSLGVAPVSDV

-100 PSSINSTQSTGRRK
+100 PSSINSAQSSAGRK
-114 PRELTIVSVANTN
+114 KNRELTIVSVAHTN
-127 IPPKEPV
+127 IPPVEPV
-134 VYSKQTQTVQTTH
+134 VYSKQTQTIQTTH
-147 TSHDAF
+147 TSHDGYFEADWWRPRKGGSAPNYLSHAF
-153 SKNVSK
+153 
-159 IPHRSCALFNL
+159 
-170 TDLAALLNAHSL
+170 D
-182 VFATQLVKSTHIGHK
+182 
-197 DCPNLLPN
+197 
-205 TRSTPPVQQ
+205 
-214 QHQLTLAPQAT
+214 
-225 LRLTGG
+225 
-231 VPGKTFHLIVA
+231 
-242 VTYIP
+242 Y
-247 ISLVSQDIICELF
+247 
-260 DFETLIGLSVES
+260 
-272 YDFSWFSVSLGSDL
+272 Y
-286 GLASLSSLFT
+286 
-296 MINYMRKTIGQ
+296 
-307 QISLVKDMSF
+307 
-317 LSLFT
+317 
-322 TVLTFDDSQAE
+322 AE

-339 PHLDSFQSKL
+339 PHMDGFQSKL

-374 KEKEKPKKEVRE
+374 KEKEKPKEVRE
-386 FSEEEKQMII
+386 LSEEEKQMII

-418 SIDIY
+418 SVDIY
-423 TDYTGTM
+423 TDYTGTV
-430 DGEDGL
+430 DGEDGM
-436 DEKSHQQLW
+436 DEKSHQRLW

-452 ERWSRNR
+452 DRWSRNR
-459 CVTSMDWSPQFPE
+459 CVTSMDWSSQFPE
-472 LLAASYNNNDD
+472 LLVASYNNNDD

-499 KKATPEFI
+499 KKTTPEFI

-518 FAKFHPNLIL
+518 FARFHPNLIL

-545 RTPVQRTPLSASAHT
+545 RSPIQRTPLSASAHT
-560 HPVYCLT
+560 HPVYCLNI
-567 VVGTQNA
+567 VGAQNA
-574 HNLISISTDGKLCS
+574 HNLISISTDGKVCS
-588 WSLDMLSQ
+588 WSLEMLSQ
-596 PQETLILYLKQSK
+596 PLETLELHTKQSK
-609 TIAATCLAFPHGDV
+609 PIAATCLAFPYGDV
-623 NNFVVGSEDGTVY
+623 NNFVVGSEDATVY
-636 GDCRHGT
+636 SACRHGT
-643 KAGVVEMFEG
+643 KAGVLETYEG
-653 HQGPVTGISTHAVQG
+653 HQGPVTGISAHAVLG

-683 TIKLWSLKEMKPL
+683 TIKLWSLKENNPL

-731 NLNQDTEVPAASV
+731 NLNQDTEVPTASIV
-744 IVDGNPALNR
+744 IDGSPALNR

-778 AEHLAY
+778 AEHLAH
-784 PRSDEWNKFLYTQQD
+784 PRIDEWNKFLYTQQE
-799 LKNNKADEE
+799 LKHNKADEE
-808 LDRLNLSSGP
+808 LHKLNLREP
-818 SSLTSLTSIS
+818 ASLTSTHPLT
-828 SCPLR
+828 RYG